1 MSKKQTELLWEKI
14 SLAVLTLAFLGVLL
28 LLIAIALKNSGE
40 VSLYLWWFSILL
52 FISSIVCTIFSNK
65 GHRRTAILGA
75 IISVILA
82 AAALFTRFNYWLGGI
97 TW

>member
-40 VSLYLWWFSILL
+40 VSLYL
-52 FISSIVCTIFSNK
+52 
-65 GHRRTAILGA
+65 
-75 IISVILA
+75 
-82 AAALFTRFNYWLGGI
+82 
-97 TW
+97 